1 MFKGSTGSV
10 VLSKFALPCRPQ
22 QCRANEVSGKHKLP
36 GTALCTRH
44 LQQCK
49 YTRKHLQSVWLW
61 RGMNSKRAT
70 LPALRYPLSLG
81 GSVVKNN
88 NNNNNIK
95 TGEEANS
102 GVSAVGNLS
111 FHVRGNSTR
120 LHAANFQ
127 LWTKQHASRQHRAH
141 DSGGATSSCVA
152 RQKEYPS
159 LWGKTKSTSVEDTEV
174 CEWMGE
180 VAAVPPVWY
189 ERKVRGADSIDR
201 VLDPSAHPHH
211 GN

>member
-1 MFKGSTGSV
+1 MQGKWGQWHAQTAGHGTV
-10 VLSKFALPCRPQ
+10 YTPPATVQIHEEAFAECLTLKR
-22 QCRANEVSGKHKLP
+22 NE
-36 GTALCTRH
+36 
-44 LQQCK
+44 LQ
-49 YTRKHLQSVWLW
+49 
-61 RGMNSKRAT
+61 RAT
-70 LPALRYPLSLG
+70 LPAVRYPLSLG

-95 TGEEANS
+95 TDEDANS

-111 FHVRGNSTR
+111 FHVKGNSTG

-127 LWTKQHASRQHRAH
+127 LWTKQHASQQHRAH
-141 DSGGATSSCVA
+141 NGGGAASSCVA

-159 LWGKTKSTSVEDTEV
+159 LWGKTKNTSVEYTEV

-180 VAAVPPVWY
+180 VATVPPVWY